1 LPTLSPL
8 GVEWAFEA
16 RTHVSTVPAAA
27 ESLSGRTRASLLL
40 PIRHPNDDG
49 YGLRNCERCLRR
61 LTEMMRVALATEML
75 LVSGVALDLVGAGVL
90 SHAHNAES
98 IVELREDI
106 GEEGSA
112 VGEPDAL
119 STHAQLL
126 AEKRIG
132 FLLLAVGLVLY
143 LTGVV
148 LKSPDGPVVMGL
160 VAGGVV
166 VAGLI
171 VSVIFTRVV
180 GHQIREQARRAR
192 EQQDPDALPEQ

>member
-1 LPTLSPL
+1 MAL
-8 GVEWAFEA
+8 V
-16 RTHVSTVPAAA
+16 
-27 ESLSGRTRASLLL
+27 
-40 PIRHPNDDG
+40 
-49 YGLRNCERCLRR
+49 
-61 LTEMMRVALATEML
+61 TEVL

-132 FLLLAVGLVLY
+132 FLLLTVGLVLY
-143 LTGVV
+143 LSGVV
-148 LKSPDGPVVMGL
+148 SKSPEDLVLMATIAVGVVTAGL
-160 VAGGVV
+160 VTSVV
-166 VAGLI
+166 
-171 VSVIFTRVV
+171 FTRVA
-180 GHQIREQARRAR
+180 GSRIREQARLASER
-192 EQQDPDALPEQ
+192 QDPDALPEQ

>member
-1 LPTLSPL
+1 MALI
-8 GVEWAFEA
+8 
-16 RTHVSTVPAAA
+16 A
-27 ESLSGRTRASLLL
+27 E
-40 PIRHPNDDG
+40 
-49 YGLRNCERCLRR
+49 
-61 LTEMMRVALATEML
+61 VL

-106 GEEGSA
+106 GEEGAA

-132 FLLLAVGLVLY
+132 FLLLTVGLVLY
-143 LTGVV
+143 LSGVV
-148 LKSPDGPVVMGL
+148 VKSSEDPALMGTIAGGVVMAGL
-160 VAGGVV
+160 VAGVV
-166 VAGLI
+166 
-171 VSVIFTRVV
+171 FTRVV
-180 GHQIREQARRAR
+180 GSRIRERARRAR

>member
-1 LPTLSPL
+1 MALI
-8 GVEWAFEA
+8 
-16 RTHVSTVPAAA
+16 A
-27 ESLSGRTRASLLL
+27 E
-40 PIRHPNDDG
+40 
-49 YGLRNCERCLRR
+49 
-61 LTEMMRVALATEML
+61 VL

-106 GEEGSA
+106 GEEGAA

-132 FLLLAVGLVLY
+132 FLLLTVGLVLY
-143 LTGVV
+143 LSGVV
-148 LKSPDGPVVMGL
+148 VKSSEDPALMGTI
-160 VAGGVV
+160 AGGVV
-166 VAGLI
+166 MAGL
-171 VSVIFTRVV
+171 VASVVFTRVV
-180 GHQIREQARRAR
+180 GSRIRERARRAR

>member
-1 LPTLSPL
+1 MALM
-8 GVEWAFEA
+8 
-16 RTHVSTVPAAA
+16 
-27 ESLSGRTRASLLL
+27 
-40 PIRHPNDDG
+40 
-49 YGLRNCERCLRR
+49 
-61 LTEMMRVALATEML
+61 TEIL

-132 FLLLAVGLVLY
+132 FLFLTVGLVLY
-143 LTGVV
+143 LSGLVIKSSESPVV
-148 LKSPDGPVVMGL
+148 LGVI
-160 VAGGVV
+160 AGAVV
-166 VAGLI
+166 VAGLAA
-171 VSVIFTRVV
+171 SGLFTRVV
-180 GHQIREQARRAR
+180 GNRIRDEARRAM
-192 EQQDPDALPEQ
+192 EQQDPDVLPEQ